1 VLLFFIDQLEIRQS
15 VTLNHK
21 VVRYSLAFLV
31 IASASV
37 AWEANMG
44 PEIVELKEFTVLG
57 IEARTNNSKEM
68 TGAGIIPKQWDKF
81 FNENIPARI
90 PGKVDSNIVV
100 VYSNYQSDNTGDYD
114 YLIGAKVSDASAIPA
129 GMIAKRVPAG
139 KYAPFTTAL
148 GPVGKVV
155 SGKWQEILD
164 LESKSRLGGTRAYK
178 ADFEIYDQRSRDP
191 QNSQVDV
198 YIGLK

>member
-1 VLLFFIDQLEIRQS
+1 M
-15 VTLNHK
+15 TLKHK
-21 VVRYSLAFLV
+21 VVRYSLAFLA
-31 IASASV
+31 IASAS
-37 AWEANMG
+37 AALEGNME
-44 PEIVELKEFTVLG
+44 PKIIEQKEFTVIG

-68 TGAGIIPKQWDKF
+68 TGTGIIPKQGEKF
-81 FNENIPARI
+81 FKDNVLARI
-90 PGKVDSNIVV
+90 PDKVDSNIVV

-114 YLIGAKVSDASAIPA
+114 YLIGAKVSDASVIPS
-129 GMIAKRVPAG
+129 GMVAERVPVG
-139 KYAPFTTAL
+139 KYAVFTTAA

-155 SGKWQEILD
+155 SEKWQEILD

>member
-1 VLLFFIDQLEIRQS
+1 M
-15 VTLNHK
+15 TLKHN
-21 VVRYSLAFLV
+21 VVRYLLAFAVIASVTAALEVHMEPKIMEQKEFLV
-31 IASASV
+31 I
-37 AWEANMG
+37 
-44 PEIVELKEFTVLG
+44 G
-57 IEARTNNSKEM
+57 IEARTNNSKEK
-68 TGAGIIPKQWDKF
+68 TGTGIIPKQWDKF
-81 FNENIPARI
+81 FKENIPANI

-114 YLIGAKVSDASAIPA
+114 YLIGAKVSDASVVPA
-129 GMIAKRVPAG
+129 GMVAKRVPAG
-139 KYAPFTTAL
+139 KYAVFTTAL

-155 SGKWQEILD
+155 SEKWQEILD
-164 LESKSRLGGTRAYK
+164 LEGKSRLGGTRAYK

>member
-1 VLLFFIDQLEIRQS
+1 MTLRQKLVRSLLTFSAVAS
-15 VTLNHK
+15 V
-21 VVRYSLAFLV
+21 SLALD
-31 IASASV
+31 S
-37 AWEANMG
+37 NM
-44 PEIVELKEFTVLG
+44 ESKTVEQKEFSVIG

-68 TGAGIIPKQWDKF
+68 TGTGIIPKQWEKF
-81 FNENIPARI
+81 FNENIPAKI
-90 PGKVDSNIVV
+90 PRRVDSNIVV
-100 VYSNYQSDNTGDYD
+100 VYSNYQSDHTGDYD
-114 YLIGAKVSDASAIPA
+114 YLIGAKVSDTSFIPS
-129 GMIAKRVPAG
+129 GMVAKSVPVG
-139 KYAPFTTAL
+139 KYAVFTTAS

-155 SGKWQEILD
+155 SEKWQEIWD